1 MANIRLSRSLSGK
14 GFDGVSTTCF
24 SCDIYTDTVFSE
36 GASVIFEG
44 YLLPTFYIASQ
55 SHSEGVSHIE
65 CYDCCKNLDVPFDY
79 SGYEQ
84 FEKKSDGTYDES
96 KAKWYPTSGILGA
109 IANQCGF
116 SSSSPAVSRLTQ
128 MCYNDFKGKTCRQI
142 LEDVAKVEV
151 GHWLDSDD
159 HLVFSAFSPS
169 KTGFEI
175 AENDRTEIQ
184 LRGSKTIS
192 GIVAEDE
199 IYGGVYS
206 SGQPWKYSERI
217 SGRYLTA
224 EKAAAM
230 VAQILGSGGSYVYNG
245 WECSS
250 AIVSMPYNIGDCIAY
265 GGKVLPILDISCDFT
280 DLGIIAAM
288 SAPAA
293 DTSFSEY
300 QDLWSRQMDGTVK
313 LDRVFGCAV
322 MCQGGFGLVGS
333 KEAIVNS
340 G

>member
-1 MANIRLSRSLSGK
+1 M
-14 GFDGVSTTCF
+14 
-24 SCDIYTDTVFSE
+24 
-36 GASVIFEG
+36 FEG

-55 SHSEGVSHIE
+55 SHSDGVSHIE

-79 SGYEQ
+79 SGFEQ
-84 FEKKSDGTYDES
+84 FEKNSDGTYDES
-96 KAKWYPTSGILGA
+96 RAKMYPTSNILGA
-109 IANQCGF
+109 VANQCGF
-116 SSSSPAVSRLTQ
+116 AGSSPSASRLPQ
-128 MCYNDFKGKTCRQI
+128 MCYLDFKGKTCRQI
-142 LEDVAKVEV
+142 LEDVSKVEV
-151 GHWLDSDD
+151 GYWCANSDNQ
-159 HLVFSAFSPS
+159 LVFSAFSPNR
-169 KTGFEI
+169 TGMEI
-175 AENDRTEIQ
+175 AEIDRTEIQ

-230 VAQILGSGGSYVYNG
+230 VTQILGSGGSYVYNG

-265 GGKVLPILDISCDFT
+265 NGKVLPILDISCDFT

>member
-1 MANIRLSRSLSGK
+1 M
-14 GFDGVSTTCF
+14 
-24 SCDIYTDTVFSE
+24 
-36 GASVIFEG
+36 FEG

-55 SHSEGVSHIE
+55 SHSDGVSHIE

-79 SGYEQ
+79 SGFEQ
-84 FEKKSDGTYDES
+84 FEYTYDDDGNKIVDES
-96 KAKWYPTSGILGA
+96 KAMMYPTSNILGA
-109 IANQCGF
+109 LASQCGF
-116 SSSSPAVSRLTQ
+116 ASSSPSASRLPQ
-128 MCYNDFKGKTCRQI
+128 MCYLEFKGKTCRQI
-142 LEDVAKVEV
+142 LEDVSKVEV
-151 GHWLDSDD
+151 GYWCANSDNQ
-159 HLVFSAFSPS
+159 LVFSAFSPNR
-169 KTGFEI
+169 TGMEI

-199 IYGGVYS
+199 IYGGIYS
-206 SGQPWKYSERI
+206 SGQPRKNSERI

-224 EKAAAM
+224 VKAAAI
-230 VAQILGSGGSYVYNG
+230 VSQILGSGGSYVYNG

-265 GGKVLPILDISCDFT
+265 GGRALPILDISCDFT

-300 QDLWSRQMDGTVK
+300 QDLWSRQIDGTVK
-313 LDRVFGCAV
+313 LDRVFGCSVATV
-322 MCQGGFGLVGS
+322 GGVGFCLG
-333 KEAIVNS
+333 V
-340 G
+340 

>member
-1 MANIRLSRSLSGK
+1 
-14 GFDGVSTTCF
+14 V
-24 SCDIYTDTVFSE
+24 E
-36 GASVIFEG
+36 FEG

-55 SHSEGVSHIE
+55 SHSDGVSHIE
-65 CYDCCKNLDVPFDY
+65 CYDCCKNLDIPFDY

-84 FEKKSDGTYDES
+84 FEKKSDGTYDKS

-116 SSSSPAVSRLTQ
+116 AASSPAVTRLTQ

-159 HLVFSAFSPS
+159 QLVFSAFSPN

-175 AENDRTEIQ
+175 AENNRTEIQ
-184 LRGSKTIS
+184 LRGYKVIW

-199 IYGGVYS
+199 IYGGIYS
-206 SGQPWKYSERI
+206 SGAGWKNSERI
-217 SGRYLTA
+217 SGRYITA

-230 VAQILGSGGSYVYNG
+230 ASQILNAGGRYFYYG

-250 AIVSMPYNIGDCIAY
+250 AIVPMPYNIGDCIAY
-265 GGKVLPILDISCDFT
+265 DGRVLPILDISCDFT

-313 LDRVFGCAV
+313 LDRVFGCSVTTVTGA
-322 MCQGGFGLVGS
+322 GLCLEV
-333 KEAIVNS
+333 
-340 G
+340 